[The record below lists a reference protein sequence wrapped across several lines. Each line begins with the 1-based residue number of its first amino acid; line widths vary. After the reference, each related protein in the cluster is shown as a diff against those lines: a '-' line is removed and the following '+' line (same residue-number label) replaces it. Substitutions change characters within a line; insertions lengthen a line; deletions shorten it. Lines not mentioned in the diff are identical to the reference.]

1 MQDMNNKEKAPLFG
15 SWRGWYLFVLFVL
28 LGLIVFFQWL
38 TKTYA

>member
-1 MQDMNNKEKAPLFG
+1 MEPKEKIPLFK
-15 SWRGWYLFVLFVL
+15 SWKKWYLFVLFFL